1 LEVLQLSCTE
11 LEVLK
16 LLAKLKR
23 RLRRELD
30 DESYRKVLKVIKE
43 FEAWIEEELAE
54 SSKIP

>member
-1 LEVLQLSCTE
+1 MSCTE

-23 RLRRELD
+23 KLRRELSR
-30 DESYRKVLKVIKE
+30 ECYEQALHVIKE

-54 SSKIP
+54 SPRLP